1 MRYRIALCGFSEF
14 EHRAMQFSF
23 LHPDEFHESTYDL
36 VDALSDADFAVV
48 DADSQPAVKGVVLS
62 GRVGQ
67 AVFVGGD
74 APEGAA
80 SHLPRPIDPR
90 RILRTLDQLTARRAG
105 AARRAEELPDPIV
118 SELPVLEDEVLD
130 LLLEPPAEP
139 GPAPAVTPE
148 PAPEPEPEAASNAAL
163 RSAAR
168 AAARAA
174 ARRAR
179 LASARAEMPP
189 GEPLRDVLVFDDDE
203 VDAAHLCR
211 VLQQFG
217 FVPRSVA
224 DLDAAAELMNDQ
236 PFAAIFLDIELDD
249 AGVALLQ
256 QARELPGPPG
266 HPGPAV
272 LMVAEH
278 LDPADRVRAAL
289 AGIDMPLVK
298 PLSRGDVARAL
309 EAARVVLPADAR
321 RL

>member
-74 APEGAA
+74 APAGAA